1 MGRKKQPK
9 IEPPISKSNVLEE
22 LSKYVESCQS
32 RKLITELVSDI
43 EVKIEEYKIKCD
55 LTKNET
61 QDILN
66 RFYVILK
73 NDYSLE
79 ILSDKLRKNFEK
91 KYN

>member
-32 RKLITELVSDI
+32 RKLISELVSDI